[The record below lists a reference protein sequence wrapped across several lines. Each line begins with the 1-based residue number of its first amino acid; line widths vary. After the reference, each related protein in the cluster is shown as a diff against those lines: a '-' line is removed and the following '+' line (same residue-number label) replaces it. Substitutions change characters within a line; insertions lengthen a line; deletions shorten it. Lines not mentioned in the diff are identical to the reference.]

1 MGLQPCIT
9 AETKQEVKVI
19 TGLISLNSTA
29 SVLIM
34 YRKKMEQKE
43 LSYRDTARLCMET
56 LMEKWFSGAVEDNT
70 LFMLMSDGKT
80 IDGAIAGKG
89 INLVNTLCGCCADNP
104 EAITIMAKA
113 VKIAARQQID
123 DKLQEL
129 IDDLNKIKEDE
140 DEQGIP

>member
-1 MGLQPCIT
+1 
-9 AETKQEVKVI
+9 
-19 TGLISLNSTA
+19 
-29 SVLIM
+29 
-34 YRKKMEQKE
+34 MEQKE
-43 LSYRDTARLCMET
+43 LSYIDTAKLCMET
-56 LMEKWFSGAVEDNT
+56 LMEKWFSGAVGDNT

-89 INLVNTLCGCCADNP
+89 INLVNALCGCCADNP
-104 EAITIMAKA
+104 EALTIMAKA
-113 VKIAARQQID
+113 VKTAARQQID